1 MVRPFRGPDS
11 VKMTSARYVELSWS
25 WKKNHVFRNKII
37 FMPENAPSHAAR
49 YTIDS
54 LIAMGL
60 KRENQSYWEH
70 VEHP

>member
-1 MVRPFRGPDS
+1 M
-11 VKMTSARYVELSWS
+11 
-25 WKKNHVFRNKII
+25 I

-49 YTIDS
+49 NTIDS

-70 VEHP
+70 VAHP